1 MSGFE
6 LLIDICG
13 GVALLLWATRMVR
26 TGIER
31 AYGPALHH
39 FLGHA
44 SRNRLTAFGTGLGTA
59 AALQSSTATAL
70 LAISFSGNQLLQT
83 APGLAVM
90 LGADLGSTLVVQAL
104 SFDIGWLAPALLFLG
119 VTLFLSSTGRK
130 PRQLG
135 RIVIGLGLMLLALGL
150 IVQASAPLRDSEAL
164 RVVIGALSDDPLL
177 ALLLG
182 AVLTWLAHS
191 SVAMVLLI
199 MSLVSVGLV
208 PVLLGCV
215 LVLGANVGSGLIP
228 LVLTLGREPETRR
241 VPLGNLLF
249 RLTGALLT
257 VLLVPLLADQ
267 LSAIGATP
275 ARQIANFHTLFN
287 LGLGL
292 LFLPLT
298 GVLARWLDQWLTPRA
313 TFDEANF
320 AVSSQLDPEV
330 VDKPAQALACATRE
344 VLRMAERVE
353 TMLRHAI
360 DMFDVDSK
368 KTVAQLARL
377 DDDIDRM
384 NNAIKLYLT
393 RVSRN
398 QLDDDDSRRCMEIT
412 SFTIRLEQIGD
423 IVEKNLLELARK
435 KITKRLD
442 FSPEGW
448 QELTTMHAR
457 VVDNMRLALNVF
469 LSGDPDSARQL
480 IEHKEQIGALERK
493 SSARHL
499 SRLRAGQVASIET
512 SAIHL
517 DILHDLKQINSH
529 LASVAYPILHQS
541 GELHRSRLKSQPANE
556 PVDADQKTHAVTT
569 PKG

>member
-31 AYGPALHH
+31 AYGPALRN
-39 FLGHA
+39 FLGYA
-44 SRNRLTAFGTGLGTA
+44 SRNRLAAFGTGLGTA

-70 LAISFSGNQLLQT
+70 LTISFAGNQLLQT

-119 VTLFLSSTGRK
+119 VTLFLSTAGRK

-177 ALLLG
+177 ALLMG
-182 AVLTWLAHS
+182 ALLTWLAHS

-208 PVLLGCV
+208 PVLLGCM

-249 RLTGALLT
+249 RLAGASLAL
-257 VLLVPLLADQ
+257 LLVPLVADQ
-267 LSAIGATP
+267 LTAIGTTP

-292 LFLPLT
+292 LFLPMT
-298 GVLARWLDQWLTPRA
+298 GVLAGWLDQWLTPRPA
-313 TFDEANF
+313 FDEGTSF
-320 AVSSQLDPEV
+320 AVTSQLDPEV

-423 IVEKNLLELARK
+423 IIEKNLLELARK
-435 KITKRLD
+435 KITKQLD
-442 FSPEGW
+442 FSAEGW

-457 VVDNMRLALNVF
+457 VVDNMHLALNVF

-480 IEHKEQIGALERK
+480 IEHKERIGVLERK

-499 SRLRAGQVASIET
+499 SRLRAGQIASIET

-541 GELHRSRLKSQPANE
+541 GELHRSRLKSQP
-556 PVDADQKTHAVTT
+556 VDDGMTAER
-569 PKG
+569 

>member
-31 AYGPALHH
+31 AYGSALRG
-39 FLGHA
+39 FLGYA
-44 SRNRLTAFGTGLGTA
+44 SRNRLAAFSTGLGTA
-59 AALQSSTATAL
+59 AVLQSSTATAM
-70 LAISFSGNQLLQT
+70 LAIAFAAGNLLQT

-104 SFDIGWLAPALLFLG
+104 SFDIAWLAPALLLVG
-119 VTLFLSSTGRK
+119 VVLFLTTSGRK
-130 PRQLG
+130 SRQLG
-135 RIVIGLGLMLLALGL
+135 RILIGLGLMLLALRL
-150 IVQASAPLRDSEAL
+150 IVAASEPLRDSQAL
-164 RVVIGALSDDPLL
+164 GIVIGALSGDPLL
-177 ALLLG
+177 ALLLA

-208 PVLLGCV
+208 PIALGFM
-215 LVLGANVGSGLIP
+215 LVLGANVGSGMIP
-228 LVLTLGREPETRR
+228 MVLTLGREPEVRR
-241 VPLGNLLF
+241 IPLGNLLF
-249 RLTGALLT
+249 RLCAALLT
-257 VLLVPLLADQ
+257 LLLLPFIANHAAD
-267 LSAIGATP
+267 LGSTG

-298 GVLARWLDQWLTPRA
+298 GPMANLLERWLRPRPLPENGMIFRVA
-313 TFDEANF
+313 
-320 AVSSQLDPEV
+320 SQLDPEV

-353 TMLRHAI
+353 TMLRNAI
-360 DMFDVDSK
+360 DMFDAESK
-368 KTVAQLARL
+368 KTVTQLGKL
-377 DDDIDRM
+377 DDDVDRM
-384 NNAIKLYLT
+384 HNEIKLYLT

-398 QLDDDDSRRCMEIT
+398 PLSDSDSSRCMEIT
-412 SFTIRLEQIGD
+412 AFTIKLEQIGD
-423 IVEKNLLELARK
+423 VIEKNLLDLARK
-435 KITKRLD
+435 KIAKKLD

-448 QELTTMHAR
+448 QEITTMHAR
-457 VVDNMRLALNVF
+457 VIDNMQLALNVF
-469 LSGDPDSARQL
+469 ISGDTDSARQL
-480 IEHKEQIGALERK
+480 IEEKESLGILERK
-493 SSARHL
+493 SRSKHL
-499 SRLRAGQVASIET
+499 ARLRAGQVASIET

-541 GELHRSRLKSQPANE
+541 GELHRSRLKPQRDELN
-556 PVDADQKTHAVTT
+556 ADSVEH
-569 PKG
+569 

>member
-1 MSGFE
+1 VSGFE

-31 AYGPALHH
+31 AYGPALRN
-39 FLGHA
+39 FLGYA
-44 SRNRLTAFGTGLGTA
+44 SRNRLAAFGTGLGTA

-70 LAISFSGNQLLQT
+70 LAISFAGSQLLQT

-104 SFDIGWLAPALLFLG
+104 SFDIGWLAPALLLLG
-119 VTLFLSSTGRK
+119 VALFLTTRGRK
-130 PRQLG
+130 SRQLG
-135 RIVIGLGLMLLALGL
+135 RIVIGLGLMLLALEL
-150 IVQASAPLRDSEAL
+150 IVEASAPLRDSQAL
-164 RVVIGALSDDPLL
+164 RVTIGALGDDPLL
-177 ALLLG
+177 ALMLG
-182 AVLTWLAHS
+182 AMLTWLAHS

-199 MSLVSVGLV
+199 MSLVNVGLV
-208 PVLLGCV
+208 PMALGFV

-228 LVLTLGREPETRR
+228 LVLTLGREPPLRR
-241 VPLGNLLF
+241 IPLGNLLF
-249 RLTGALLT
+249 RLVGALLAL
-257 VLLVPLLADQ
+257 LLVPLAVDQ
-267 LSAIGATP
+267 FAAISTTP

-287 LGLGL
+287 LALGL

-298 GVLARWLDQWLTPRA
+298 GLLARGLDQWLTPRPPLESGTA
-313 TFDEANF
+313 FTAP
-320 AVSSQLDPEV
+320 SQLDAEV

-360 DMFDVDSK
+360 DMFATDDK

-398 QLDDDDSRRCMEIT
+398 QLDDHDSRRCMEIT
-412 SFTIRLEQIGD
+412 TFTIKLEQIGD
-423 IVEKNLLELARK
+423 IIEKNLLELARK
-435 KITKRLD
+435 KIGKRLD
-442 FSPEGW
+442 FSNEGW
-448 QELTTMHAR
+448 GELTDMHGQ

-480 IEHKEQIGALERK
+480 IEHKEQFGALERK

-499 SRLRAGQVASIET
+499 ARLRAGQVASIET

-541 GELHRSRLKSQPANE
+541 GELHRSRLKS
-556 PVDADQKTHAVTT
+556 PVDDGMTT
-569 PKG
+569 EG